1 MSTTLS
7 RLLDSVFSG
16 TKFVPQHTGIEENEI
31 FEVLARLPFSLSKSQ
46 RTAIFRALRN
56 DVSYIQGPP
65 GTGKS
70 FTISALAIAAM
81 ANLAL
86 VAPIFT
92 VLIGLVGCFRRRL
105 VD

>member
-70 FTISALAIAAM
+70 LS
-81 ANLAL
+81 
-86 VAPIFT
+86 
-92 VLIGLVGCFRRRL
+92 LIHI
-105 VD
+105 